1 MSLAT
6 FDKDTKDLEAFEVEF
21 AQTKVNYEEEFNK
34 LEEMEGYLTYTTKEI
49 DLTNTEKKEIRN
61 KQNELEN

>member
-1 MSLAT
+1 
-6 FDKDTKDLEAFEVEF
+6 
-21 AQTKVNYEEEFNK
+21 
-34 LEEMEGYLTYTTKEI
+34 MEGYLTYTAKEI